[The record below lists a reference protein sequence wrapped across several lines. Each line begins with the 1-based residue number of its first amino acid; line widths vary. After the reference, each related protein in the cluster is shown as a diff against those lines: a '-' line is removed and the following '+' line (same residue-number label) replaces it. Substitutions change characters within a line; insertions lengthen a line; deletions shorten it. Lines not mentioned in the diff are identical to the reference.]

1 MIFTDKIEV
10 LRIFHSLVTIKPVLS
25 MKTSM
30 LYTVLLAALFAF
42 IMSKGQLKL
51 HSLTADNSGQAPL
64 IQLAWFYCC
73 LNFILG
79 ILDWLKLFILI
90 QESLEKNGFCF
101 QFYICYP

>member
-51 HSLTADNSGQAPL
+51 HSLTADNSVQAPL
-64 IQLAWFYCC
+64 Y
-73 LNFILG
+73 N
-79 ILDWLKLFILI
+79 
-90 QESLEKNGFCF
+90 
-101 QFYICYP
+101 